1 MKYLPIIL
9 LMLIA
14 CALNA
19 QTDTSF
25 VKSKAD
31 TISVH
36 ADTLA
41 ADTSKSGKSDIDAVV
56 TATAKD
62 SLIYDVRNKKMFIY
76 GSGDLKF
83 KTTQLTGGKIFVDYD
98 KNELEAFG
106 VEDTAD
112 TAKSKLKDTPVL
124 KEGTDEY
131 EGTWLRYN
139 FRNQSGYIS
148 MAKNKEE
155 DSRYEGEK
163 VKKVNK
169 DTYFIDEGMFT
180 TCEDDTP
187 HTYFTADEM
196 KVIQGDKIIARWVFM
211 HIGGVPFPVPLPFGV
226 FPNSTGRR
234 SGIIIPS
241 YGQDASRGQY
251 FYNFG
256 YFWAMN
262 DYMDLT
268 LNGDFYSKGGYGLRS
283 RYRYAVRYDFSGSF
297 EAGYSKIKVGE
308 STDPVSKRQDVD
320 NWRLSLSHSQQID
333 PTMNLSANLSFQSSN
348 YLRQNSISYDNLLQ
362 QSIYSTATFNKRWGD
377 NKSLGI
383 NYSRNQYLDNGNID
397 EVLPNISFN
406 MNTVYPFARN
416 GQAASSDKKWYEYLG
431 YSYSG
436 RFSNNR
442 KKTKGNLQIHGGFQ
456 HDLSFSASPKL
467 GYFNVSPS
475 FAYQERWYNKRIEKE
490 FAEVEKVNSETGAVE
505 KHDTVITKE
514 IKEIN
519 FVRTFSASVSASTR
533 MYGIFQPNVLGIEA
547 FRHTISPSISY
558 RYTPDFSSDTWG
570 YYGSYIDKNGKAVK
584 YNKSEGQIF
593 GGPVSG
599 EAQSLNFSVYNIFE
613 IKTAKDPSDTTK
625 NKEANKIQLLNLD
638 ANFYYNFAA
647 DSLKLSDLNLGYR
660 TQVGNLLSFSGSSS
674 YTFYDY
680 AGINKIN
687 KYLASAGKGL
697 FRLTNLYFTISANLS
712 GEKSESKKGNAK
724 QSGEDDEYAFQ
735 KKNYTSL
742 YDHEQTPDFSIPWN
756 LSLSYTYN
764 VSKPSPDAGTKSSSV
779 NANLSFSLT
788 EYWKFT
794 LRGSYDFQ
802 TKQIGAPQITIYRDL
817 HEWEMNLVWNPIG
830 TYRGFRFEIRM
841 KAPEF
846 QDLKVTKSGGLFSG
860 RR

>member
-1 MKYLPIIL
+1 
-9 LMLIA
+9 MLIA
-14 CALNA
+14 RVVNA

-25 VKSKAD
+25 VKSNAD
-31 TISVH
+31 TVSVQ
-36 ADTLA
+36 ADTLS
-41 ADTSKSGKSDIDAVV
+41 ADTTKPRKSDIDAVV
-56 TATAKD
+56 VATAKD
-62 SLIYDVRNKKMFIY
+62 SLVYDVRSKKMFIY

-112 TAKSKLKDTPVL
+112 TAKSKLKETPIL
-124 KEGTDEY
+124 KEGTEAY
-131 EGTWLRYN
+131 EGTWLKYN

-180 TCEDDTP
+180 TCENDTP

-241 YGQDASRGQY
+241 YGQDALRGQY

-268 LNGDFYSKGGYGLRS
+268 LTGDFYSKGGYGLRS
-283 RYRYAVRYDFSGSF
+283 RYRYAKRYDFSGSF

-308 STDPVSKRQDVD
+308 GNDPLDKKQDSE

-348 YLRQNSISYDNLLQ
+348 YLRQNSINYDNLLT
-362 QSIYSTATFNKRWGD
+362 QSIYSTATLNKRFGD
-377 NKSLGI
+377 NKSLSI
-383 NYSRNQYLDNGNID
+383 NYSRNQYLGSGNID
-397 EVLPNISFN
+397 ETLPDVSFN
-406 MNTVYPFARN
+406 MSTVYPFAKN
-416 GQAASSDKKWYEYLG
+416 GQTANRDKKWYEYLG

-442 KKTKGNLQIHGGFQ
+442 TKEKGDLKIRNGVQ
-456 HDLSFSASPKL
+456 HNLSFSASPKI

-475 FAYQERWYNKRIEKE
+475 FSYQEKWYGKRIEKE
-490 FAEVEKVNSETGAVE
+490 NIIVEEVNSSTGEVEKRDS
-505 KHDTVITKE
+505 VIIKE
-514 IKEIN
+514 IKELN
-519 FVRTFSASVSASTR
+519 FVRTFYANVSASTR
-533 MYGIFQPNVLGIEA
+533 MYGIFQPNILGVEA
-547 FRHTISPSISY
+547 FRHTIAPSVSY

-570 YYGSYIDKNGKAVK
+570 YFGSYVDKNGKAVK
-584 YNKSEGQIF
+584 YDRFEGQIF
-593 GGPVSG
+593 GGAGLG
-599 EAQSLNFSVYNIFE
+599 ETQSLNFSLDNIFE
-613 IKTAKDPSDTTK
+613 IKTAKDPNDTTK
-625 NKEANKIQLLNLD
+625 SKEGSKIQLLNLG
-638 ANFYYNFAA
+638 ASVGYNFAK
-647 DSLKLSDLNLGYR
+647 DSLKLSDLGLSYR
-660 TQVGNLLSFSGSSS
+660 TQVGSLLSFSGSSS

-680 AGINKIN
+680 AAGHHIN

-697 FRLTNLYFTISANLS
+697 FRLNNLSFAISANFS
-712 GEKSESKKGNAK
+712 GEKSESKKGKAK
-724 QSGEDDEYAFQ
+724 QGEEDGEYAFQ

-742 YDHEQTPDFSIPWN
+742 YDQEQTPDFSIPWN
-756 LSLSYTYN
+756 LSLSYSYN
-764 VSKPSPDAGTKSSSV
+764 ISKQSPDAATKSSSV

-830 TYRGFRFEIRM
+830 TFRGFRFEIRM